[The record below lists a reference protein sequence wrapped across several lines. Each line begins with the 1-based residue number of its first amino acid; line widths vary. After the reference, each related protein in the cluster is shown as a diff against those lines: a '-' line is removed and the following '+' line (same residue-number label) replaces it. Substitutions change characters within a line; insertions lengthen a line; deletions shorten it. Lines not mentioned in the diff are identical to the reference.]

1 MDTNF
6 HHSVKIEINT
16 EEGKLVYLRDG
27 IISKRL
33 ENLEG
38 KHSET
43 ICLELI
49 VSRKK
54 WHNFCI

>member
-1 MDTNF
+1 M
-6 HHSVKIEINT
+6 
-16 EEGKLVYLRDG
+16 VYLRDG

-38 KHSET
+38 KHSER

-54 WHNFCI
+54 WCIAFAYKPLSNDHKAIFFN